1 MKADLMASRGRVNK
15 LFFFIHNFMDA
26 CDLDPERI
34 KACTFMAATQDGPI
48 SMCLHNARRDQ
59 YILRSRG
66 RLWPHNRLS

>member
-15 LFFFIHNFMDA
+15 LSFFIHNFMDA